1 MAIGPGDAQRGDEMG
16 LAPVGRGCAALLQQ
30 PLDPAHRRHEILA
43 LAGPARRVDTGRAI
57 QRVDHEAGI
66 IGKSR
71 KLHRIRRRDRLD
83 RRIGAKR
90 AADFFRFVEAEF
102 ARGNGFDAVR
112 RQQFPHLGKLAG
124 IVGRDHEP
132 AGDST
137 VQSHGYFY
145 SVMAGPVPAIH
156 VLGGK
161 EVVDARVKPG
171 HDDGL

>member
-1 MAIGPGDAQRGDEMG
+1 MRSGIVTGFLG
-16 LAPVGRGCAALLQQ
+16 LAQSQ
-30 PLDPAHRRHEILA
+30 FTRRH
-43 LAGPARRVDTGRAI
+43 
-57 QRVDHEAGI
+57 
-66 IGKSR
+66 
-71 KLHRIRRRDRLD
+71 RL
-83 RRIGAKR
+83 
-90 AADFFRFVEAEF
+90 
-102 ARGNGFDAVR
+102 DAVR
-112 RQQFPHLGKLAG
+112 GQQFAHLGELAG

-171 HDDGL
+171 HDDDL